1 MKLQKESWTMK
12 NSITKIELE
21 NDLLYGTLQVLHNCV
36 SGMGLNLYV
45 VGATA
50 RDLTMKL
57 LDETASQRKTKDLDV
72 AIALSDWSQFN
83 NLSEV
88 LQANNF
94 HKGKAKQKFY
104 YKGEHHE
111 NDYEVDIVPFGEIA
125 DDEIIAWPPDGTPE
139 MSVKCFADVMGN
151 AIPIS
156 VNDEF
161 TVHIA
166 PLAGQFFIKL
176 DSWMDRHDRDHKDA
190 DDMFFILGKFYMTSV
205 MDGQT
210 PTDDVDDNEEVL
222 ISGAQWIASIMR
234 SILSTEHLNYYSNKI
249 KEELDKETESELLK
263 DFIKLYGDEKDD
275 AYETSYAIW
284 NSIYEV
290 LNKEISARNEDK

>member
-12 NSITKIELE
+12 NSIKKKELE
-21 NDLLYGTLQVLHNCV
+21 NDLLYGTLQALHNCV

-50 RDLTMKL
+50 RDMTMKL
-57 LDETASQRKTKDLDV
+57 LDETASKRKTKDLDV

-125 DDEIIAWPPDGTPE
+125 YDEIIAWPPEGTPE
-139 MSVKCFADVMGN
+139 MSVKCFADVMEN

-156 VNDEF
+156 INNEF

-190 DDMFFILGKFYMTSV
+190 EDMFFILDKFYLTSI
-205 MDGQT
+205 MDDQI
-210 PTDDVDDNEEVL
+210 PPDDVDDEEVL

-234 SILSTEHLNYYSNKI
+234 SILSTDHLNYYSNKI
-249 KEELDKETESELLK
+249 KEELDEETESELLK

>member
-1 MKLQKESWTMK
+1 MR
-12 NSITKIELE
+12 NSITKKELE
-21 NDLLYGTLQVLHNCV
+21 NDLLYGTLHALYNCV
-36 SGMGLNLYV
+36 SGMGLNLYI

-57 LDETASQRKTKDLDV
+57 LNETSSKRKTKDLDV

-83 NLSEV
+83 ILSEV
-88 LQANNF
+88 LQANHF

-125 DDEIIAWPPDGTPE
+125 DGEIIAWPPDGTPE

-156 VNDEF
+156 FNNEF

-190 DDMFFILGKFYMTSV
+190 EDMFFILDKFYLTSI
-205 MDGQT
+205 MDGQI
-210 PTDDVDDNEEVL
+210 PPDDVDLDKEDL
-222 ISGAQWIASIMR
+222 IRSAQWIGSNMR
-234 SILSTEHLNYYSNKI
+234 DTLSTDHLNYYSEKI
-249 KEELDKETESELLK
+249 HEELIKGTESELLK
-263 DFIKLYGDEKDD
+263 DFIKLYGDEKED
-275 AYETSYAIW
+275 ANETSCAIW

-290 LNKEISARNEDK
+290 LNKEISVRNEDK